1 MHTSLLLIPAFLASS
16 AIAKSLSPRSAPAPL
31 IQRRDVNLIP
41 DKYIVK
47 LKAETTL
54 DSFDDAVSFLGAGTD
69 AVFDMAG
76 FKGFAGT
83 IDADALE
90 ALRNHPE
97 VEYIEQDAE
106 VKALAYVSQDNAPW
120 GLARISHRNKGNTS
134 YVYDSSAGAGT
145 CTYIIDTGLY
155 TQHVEFEGRASN
167 VYDGTGE
174 AGGDLNGHGT
184 HVAGI
189 AGSRAYGVAKRTRL
203 LGVKVLNR
211 SGSGTTSAV
220 IQGFNFVAADAP
232 TRGCPKG
239 AAANLSIGGPFSVA
253 VNQAAAS
260 LVRSGVFASVA
271 AGGSFDDAARY
282 SPASEP
288 TVCTVGATTEN
299 DEIARY
305 SNYGSVVDVFAP
317 GANVLSTWNTNPTS
331 TNILSGTSQAAAYVS
346 GLGAYLLALEGPRDG
361 IALCER
367 IKELS
372 TKNVL
377 LNVPTGT
384 ANRLAFNGNPSG

>member
-1 MHTSLLLIPAFLASS
+1 MHPDLLLIPAFLTSL
-16 AIAKSLSPRSAPAPL
+16 AIAKSPSPRSAPAPL
-31 IQRRDVNLIP
+31 IRPRDVNLIP

-47 LKAETTL
+47 LRVETTL
-54 DSFDDAVSFLGAGTD
+54 AAFDDAVSLLGAGTD
-69 AVFDMAG
+69 AVFNMTG
-76 FKGFAGT
+76 FRGFAGT

-120 GLARISHRNKGNTS
+120 GLGRISHRNRGSTS
-134 YVYDSSAGAGT
+134 YVYDSSTGAGT
-145 CTYIIDTGLY
+145 CTYIIDTGIY

-167 VYDGTGE
+167 VYDSSGE
-174 AGGDLNGHGT
+174 AGGDFNGHGT

-189 AGSRAYGVAKRTRL
+189 AGSRAYGGAKRTRL

-211 SGSGTTSAV
+211 SGSGTTSGV

-232 TRGCPKG
+232 TRGCPNG
-239 AAANLSIGGPFSVA
+239 AVANIAIGGSFSAA

-299 DEIARY
+299 DEIACY

-317 GANVLSTWNTNPTS
+317 GANVLSTWYPSPTS

-367 IKELS
+367 IRELS

-377 LNVPTGT
+377 LNIPTGT
-384 ANRLAFNGNPSG
+384 GNRLAFNGNPSG

>member
-1 MHTSLLLIPAFLASS
+1 MHTCLLFIPAFL
-16 AIAKSLSPRSAPAPL
+16 ISLAVAERASPRSAPAPL
-31 IQRRDVNLIP
+31 IRSRDVNLIP

-47 LKAETTL
+47 LNAEATL
-54 DSFDDAVSFLGAGTD
+54 SVLDDAVSFLSVGTD
-69 AVFDMAG
+69 AVFNMTG
-76 FKGFAGT
+76 FRGFAGT
-83 IDADALE
+83 FDADALE

-106 VKALAYVSQDNAPW
+106 VKALAYVTQDNAPW
-120 GLARISHRNKGNTS
+120 GLARVSHRNRGSTS
-134 YVYDSSAGAGT
+134 YVYDSSTGAGT
-145 CTYIIDTGLY
+145 CTYVIDTGIY

-167 VYDGTGE
+167 VYDSTGE
-174 AGGDLNGHGT
+174 TGDDLNGHGT

-232 TRGCPKG
+232 TRGCPNG
-239 AAANLSIGGPFSVA
+239 AVANIAIGGSFSAA

-288 TVCTVGATTEN
+288 TVCTVGATTAN
-299 DEIARY
+299 DEIARF

-317 GANVLSTWNTNPTS
+317 GASVLSAWYTSPTS
-331 TNILSGTSQAAAYVS
+331 TNILSGTSQAAAYLS
-346 GLGAYLLALEGPRDG
+346 GLGAYLLALEGPRG
-361 IALCER
+361 GAALCER

-377 LNVPTGT
+377 LNVPAGTG
-384 ANRLAFNGNPSG
+384 NRLAFNGNPSG